1 MADQPATLA
10 AALGDLWQTIG
21 TRARAGDTASSY
33 TARLLAGGVDR
44 VAQKVGEEATETV
57 IAGVRRDPDAVVT
70 ESADLLYHLLVL
82 WQATGVEPGTV
93 AAELAKRAPASPD
106 DRPSRRGHED
116 HTSSGGKGR

>member
-21 TRARAGDTASSY
+21 ARARAGDTGSSY

-44 VAQKVGEEATETV
+44 VAQKLGEEATETV

-82 WQATGVEPGTV
+82 WRSTGVEPGAV
-93 AAELAKRAPASPD
+93 AAELTRRARPSSD
-106 DRPSRRGHED
+106 DRTSRRGHED
-116 HTSSGGKGR
+116 QSSSGGAG